1 MIASV
6 IAWLET
12 TAMTVPLSMFVLIG
26 GIVEEI
32 LAPIPS
38 PLVATL
44 AGSIA
49 KAQGMGIPG
58 LLWICALA
66 TLSKTIGASL
76 FYFLGDKIEDLIIP
90 RFGKYIGVTHDD
102 LESFGERFKGTWK
115 DIGVLLLLR
124 SIPMMP
130 STPISAVCGVLKI
143 SKRTFF
149 LGTYIGFYIREMTFI
164 VLGYTGLA
172 ALDSLMSGI
181 DTAETF
187 FKILIVGGAFLFL
200 AWLWWKRKTGNPA
213 QWLKR
218 R

>member
-6 IAWLET
+6 IAWLEM
-12 TAMTVPLSMFVLIG
+12 TAQTVPLSQFVLIG
-26 GIVEEI
+26 GIVEEL

-49 KAQGMGIPG
+49 STQGIGIPG

-66 TLSKTIGASL
+66 TLSKTVGASV

-90 RFGKYIGVTHDD
+90 RFGKYIGVTHED
-102 LESFGERFKGTWK
+102 LESFGERFQGTWK
-115 DIGVLLLLR
+115 DVLVLLLLR

-130 STPISAVCGVLKI
+130 STPISAVCGVLKVT
-143 SKRTFF
+143 KKTFF
-149 LGTYIGFYIREMTFI
+149 IGTYIGFYIREMTFI

-181 DTAETF
+181 DTAETVL
-187 FKILIVGGAFLFL
+187 KILVVGSAFLFL

-213 QWLKR
+213 HWLQRK
-218 R
+218 